1 MPILSLDEAR
11 AAGLTKAQL
20 RGKKW
25 RRVGPRVYASHEM
38 ADNQQTRLEAALRRL
53 PDGACFS
60 GPSGAF
66 LHAIDR
72 QCIAIEATLPPATT
86 TSRLAGIAIRRCYL
100 TSDEIVVRK
109 GLPVTSA
116 MRTVIDLAC
125 RLHLIDAV
133 VIIDAALHMRLTCAD
148 QLRAWAAAHA
158 GHRGVAKLRRAIEYA
173 EPASESPMETR
184 LRLVL
189 VLGGLPKPRVQIS
202 LHDDRGIFL
211 GRADLYYP
219 EQRLAIE
226 YDGATHRDSL
236 AADNRRQNRMLQA
249 GYRLLR
255 FTASD
260 VLGDP
265 ASVVAIVR
273 KAVGASESAM
283 PQSGVAE
290 SG

>member
-20 RGKKW
+20 RGTKW
-25 RRVGPRVYASHEM
+25 RRVGPRVYASHEV

-53 PDGACFS
+53 PNGACFS
-60 GPSGAF
+60 GPTGAF

-72 QCIAIEATLPPATT
+72 QCVAIEATLPPATT
-86 TSRLAGIAIRRCYL
+86 TSRLAGIAIRRSYL
-100 TSDEIVVRK
+100 TSDEIVVRQ

-116 MRTVIDLAC
+116 LRTVIDLAC
-125 RLHLIDAV
+125 RLHLIEAV
-133 VIIDAALHMRLTCAD
+133 MIIDAALHMRLICVD
-148 QLRAWAAAHA
+148 QLQAWAAAHP
-158 GHRGVAKLRRAIEYA
+158 GYRGVAMLRRAIQYA

-202 LHDDRGIFL
+202 LHDDRGSFV

-226 YDGATHRDSL
+226 YDGTTHRDSM
-236 AADNRRQNRMLQA
+236 AADNRRQNRLIEA
-249 GYRLLR
+249 GFVVLR

-265 ASVVAIVR
+265 ASVVATVR
-273 KAVGASESAM
+273 KAVGGSPRTL
-283 PQSGVAE
+283 PQSGMAL

>member
-20 RGKKW
+20 RGTKW
-25 RRVGPRVYASHEM
+25 RRVGPRVYASHEV

-53 PDGACFS
+53 PNGACFS
-60 GPSGAF
+60 GPTGAF
-66 LHAIDR
+66 LHTIDR
-72 QCIAIEATLPPATT
+72 QSVAIEATVQPATT
-86 TSRLAGIAIRRCYL
+86 TSRLAGIQIRRSYL
-100 TSDEIVVRK
+100 TSDEIVVRQ

-116 MRTVIDLAC
+116 LRTVIDLAC
-125 RLHLIDAV
+125 RLHLIEAV
-133 VIIDAALHMRLTCAD
+133 MIIDAALHMRLICVD
-148 QLRAWAAAHA
+148 QLQAWAAAHPRY
-158 GHRGVAKLRRAIEYA
+158 RGVAMLRRAIEYA
-173 EPASESPMETR
+173 DPASESPMETR

-202 LHDDRGIFL
+202 LHDDRGIFV

-219 EQRLAIE
+219 EERLAIE
-226 YDGATHRDSL
+226 YDGATHRDRL
-236 AADNRRQNRMLQA
+236 AEDNRRQNRLIQA

-265 ASVVAIVR
+265 ASVVEIVR
-273 KAVGASESAM
+273 KSVGASARAIPKSEVA
-283 PQSGVAE
+283 QSG
-290 SG
+290 